1 MTLKSDAKF
10 KAEPACLCKCDM
22 RNLANFHA
30 RNGKS
35 QNLHIDGVLMSNVY
49 KVLIEKLQRSY
60 VSSHW
65 TLNRDTKFEEEP
77 TCRCNNDMSN
87 LACFYASTGKSQNL
101 NFDGVLVFKVY
112 KVLAT
117 KLLRSY
123 VSSHWTVMQ
132 NLEKNILIAA
142 NMAWG
147 IWWILTK
154 STKIWN
160 FMGSLRPKCT
170 KNQSKNDRRI
180 TCYHTEQWSKIWIF
194 TWELK
199 SLKICTL
206 MDCLWSTSIK
216 Y

>member
-1 MTLKSDAKF
+1 MALKSDAKF

-87 LACFYASTGKSQNL
+87 LACFHASTGKSQNL

-123 VSSHWTVMQ
+123 VSSHWTVIQ
-132 NLEKNILIAA
+132 NLNFHARTEKPQNLHFD
-142 NMAWG
+142 G
-147 IWWILTK
+147 IPMSNDYKVLWC
-154 STKIWN
+154 KIWKKTY
-160 FMGSLRPKCT
+160 LLL
-170 KNQSKNDRRI
+170 Q
-180 TCYHTEQWSKIWIF
+180 
-194 TWELK
+194 TWHEEFGEF
-199 SLKICTL
+199 
-206 MDCLWSTSIK
+206 
-216 Y
+216 